1 MNDLNGYAVFFFPQA
16 LEALGDA
23 IKPYLQEGKAGPHL
37 LCREIDTGGAL
48 VEMTLDGRT
57 PQGQQ
62 VDLELMVPTSMVRMI
77 VSARGEEAFGFGPRT
92 AAVAPVVEEANAKAG
107 QVATDD
113 AASPADAAS
122 TAAGVA
128 AGARPAKVPA
138 AGSPESPGIA
148 SKDAGDQKAD
158 VIARVVEGVRQLT
171 AHAGPAGVTVI
182 IESHGDFTS
191 SVDLESIITDVGSD
205 AFALLWDAHHTFVSG
220 KEQPA
225 DTYERLGKWVRH
237 THLKDSKP
245 GGKDRQY
252 VLVGD
257 GEVPVETQVQVLA
270 ANGYKGYYG
279 FEWEKRWHP
288 EIAEPEMA
296 FPHYAKTVGAYLA
309 AAGISPS

>member
-92 AAVAPVVEEANAKAG
+92 AVVAPVVEEANAKAG

-128 AGARPAKVPA
+128 AGAKPSEASAA
-138 AGSPESPGIA
+138 AGSADSIRTA
-148 SKDAGDQKAD
+148 SKDAGEKK
-158 VIARVVEGVRQLT
+158 
-171 AHAGPAGVTVI
+171 
-182 IESHGDFTS
+182 
-191 SVDLESIITDVGSD
+191 TD
-205 AFALLWDAHHTFVSG
+205 
-220 KEQPA
+220 
-225 DTYERLGKWVRH
+225 
-237 THLKDSKP
+237 
-245 GGKDRQY
+245 
-252 VLVGD
+252 
-257 GEVPVETQVQVLA
+257 TQVA
-270 ANGYKGYYG
+270 SGRK
-279 FEWEKRWHP
+279 
-288 EIAEPEMA
+288 
-296 FPHYAKTVGAYLA
+296 
-309 AAGISPS
+309 

>member
-128 AGARPAKVPA
+128 AGAKPSEAPAA
-138 AGSPESPGIA
+138 AGSADSTGTA
-148 SKDAGDQKAD
+148 SKDAGEKK
-158 VIARVVEGVRQLT
+158 
-171 AHAGPAGVTVI
+171 
-182 IESHGDFTS
+182 
-191 SVDLESIITDVGSD
+191 TD
-205 AFALLWDAHHTFVSG
+205 
-220 KEQPA
+220 
-225 DTYERLGKWVRH
+225 
-237 THLKDSKP
+237 
-245 GGKDRQY
+245 
-252 VLVGD
+252 
-257 GEVPVETQVQVLA
+257 TQVASGV
-270 ANGYKGYYG
+270 K
-279 FEWEKRWHP
+279 
-288 EIAEPEMA
+288 
-296 FPHYAKTVGAYLA
+296 
-309 AAGISPS
+309 